1 MDAPRDFDAYPF
13 KTHDKLRYRDTDRQG
28 HVNNAVF
35 TTFLE
40 TGRVEILFKVIRPL
54 AGPNSSFVIVHL
66 ELDFIAEVNWPGT
79 VDIGSRV
86 AAIGNSSVKLQQGLF
101 QNGVCVGTAETV
113 MVLVDETT
121 RRPKPFPE
129 AARAQLMAFKSA
141 GSPPG

>member
-1 MDAPRDFDAYPF
+1 MDAPRTFDAYPF

-101 QNGVCVGTAETV
+101 QNGACVGTAETV

-129 AARAQLMAFKSA
+129 AARAQLLAFKSA
-141 GSPPG
+141 SAPTG